1 MTKWQPDLQSHAGP
15 RYMAI
20 AEALAEDI
28 NEGALKAGD
37 RLPTHRDLAWDL
49 GVTVGTVSRAYAE
62 AERRGLISGEVGRG
76 TFVRNPGT
84 AERLL
89 LTSDEE
95 SEGQGDI
102 LMNFAFPP
110 PCGQEQYYGAA
121 LDSLAKDPDL
131 ATLFDYHPH
140 AGLARHRAAGAAWL
154 ARSGVEVEPRHVV
167 LTAGA
172 QNAIAVSLASL
183 TQPGDRLLCEQLVYA
198 GVQPL
203 ARHYGLRLEG
213 VALDEEGLCPDALE
227 AACQGNGIAALYCV
241 PTYQNPTTATMSE
254 ARRREIVAVA
264 ERHDLTIIEDDIFG
278 LLAEQ
283 RMTPLKALAPE
294 RVLFL
299 TSLSKSVAPALRV
312 GFLAGPTRMTD
323 RLSAAMRAICWM
335 APPLTGEIAA
345 RWIEDGTADEML
357 QAHRREADARLALAH
372 EILGPWS
379 PLGPP
384 GAISIWLT
392 LPEPWRSA
400 DFAAE
405 AQRRSVIVTPAEACT
420 VGRQTVTHAVKI
432 SLGPPRTRARLKE
445 GLKRLAAILRAGP
458 RESFVDAL

>member
-1 MTKWQPDLQSHAGP
+1 MTKWQPNLAEIAGP
-15 RYMAI
+15 RYLAI
-20 AEALAEDI
+20 AEALAHDI
-28 NEGALKAGD
+28 AEGALQAGE

-76 TFVRNPGT
+76 TFVRNPSGG
-84 AERLL
+84 ERLL
-89 LTSDEE
+89 LSEADEGE
-95 SEGQGDI
+95 GDI
-102 LMNFAFPP
+102 LLNFAFPP
-110 PCGQEQYYGAA
+110 PCGEERHYGPALAA
-121 LDSLAKDPDL
+121 LAKDPGV

-154 ARSGVEVEPRHVV
+154 ARSGVEADPRHVV

-172 QNAIAVSLASL
+172 QNAIAVSLATL
-183 TQPGDRLLCEQLVYA
+183 TQPGDRVLCEQLVYP
-198 GVQPL
+198 GILPL

-213 VALDEEGLCPDALE
+213 VALDEQGLCPEALE
-227 AACQGNGIAALYCV
+227 AACQNNGVAALYCV
-241 PTYQNPTTATMSE
+241 PSYQNPTTAIMSE

-278 LLAEQ
+278 LMSEE

-312 GFLAGPTRMTD
+312 GFLAGPPALSD
-323 RLSAAMRAICWM
+323 RLAATLRAICWM
-335 APPLTGEIAA
+335 APPLTAELAA
-345 RWIEDGTADEML
+345 RWIEDGTADEIL
-357 QAHRREADARLALAH
+357 RERRREANARLAIAH
-372 EILGPWS
+372 EILAPWS
-379 PLGPP
+379 PLGPR
-384 GAISIWLT
+384 GAISLWLH

-405 AQRRSVIVTPAEACT
+405 AQRRGVVVSPAEACT
-420 VGRQTVTHAVKI
+420 VGRQTVAHAVKI
-432 SLGPPRTRARLKE
+432 SLGPPRTRARLQE
-445 GLKRLAAILRAGP
+445 GLERLAAMLKAGP
-458 RESFVDAL
+458 REGFVDAL